1 MDKEVEDRFVFME
14 KVIEDQLIRQ
24 EKKITELRT
33 ELFLLTKEIK
43 EIKNQLVS

>member
-14 KVIEDQLIRQ
+14 KVIEDQLVRQ

-33 ELFLLTKEIK
+33 EVALLKK
-43 EIKNQLVS
+43 DLVALRTNTTG